1 MCHFKALM
9 FAIKY
14 EIDTKYYFY
23 QMKPDVNLNGPW
35 ELCVYSDAD
44 YSGDNYTRKIM
55 TGYIVIVDVVAIDWH
70 FQSHKTG
77 TLYVTKV

>member
-1 MCHFKALM
+1 MSNYKTILR
-9 FAIKY
+9 AIKY
-14 EIDTKYYFY
+14 VLGTKYYFY
-23 QMKPDVNLNGPW
+23 QMKPEVNLNLQW

-55 TGYIVIVDVVAIDWH
+55 TGYIVIVDGVAIDWH